1 LLPPGILLRV
11 RGCGVSRPRSAYVLP
26 VRVRFH
32 ECDPLGHVN
41 NAVYLHYLE
50 QAAIDHAA
58 EAGWPQERLEAEL
71 GAVFMAARHEI
82 DYLRPAVAGDR
93 LVIVTWPEQMGMA
106 TALRRYVIRRAAE
119 TEPVSGLV
127 ADPDL
132 DALTAG
138 EAVVRAV
145 TRWALVRL
153 DTGRPVR
160 IPAAVVD
167 DFITRE
173 GDA

>member
-1 LLPPGILLRV
+1 MT
-11 RGCGVSRPRSAYVLP
+11 SRPRSAYVLP

-41 NAVYLHYLE
+41 NAVYLNYLE

-58 EAGWPQERLEAEL
+58 EAGWPQSRLEAEV
-71 GAVFMAARHEI
+71 GAVFMAARHEL

-93 LVIVTWPEQMGMA
+93 LVVVTWPERMGMA
-106 TALRRYVIRRAAE
+106 TALRRYVIRRATE
-119 TEPVSGLV
+119 GEPVTGLV
-127 ADPDL
+127 EAPDL

-153 DTGRPVR
+153 DNGRPVR
-160 IPAAVVD
+160 IPTAVAADLIV
-167 DFITRE
+167 E
-173 GDA
+173 EEDA

>member
-1 LLPPGILLRV
+1 MTT
-11 RGCGVSRPRSAYVLP
+11 RPKSAFVLP

-41 NAVYLHYLE
+41 NAVYLNYLE

-58 EAGWPQERLEAEL
+58 EAGWPQSRLEAEV

-82 DYLRPAVAGDR
+82 DYLRPVVAGDR
-93 LVIVTWPEQMGMA
+93 LVVVTWPEQMGMA

-119 TEPVSGLV
+119 REPVTGLV
-127 ADPDL
+127 EAPDI

-138 EAVVRAV
+138 EAVVRAM

-153 DTGRPVR
+153 DSGRPVR

-167 DFITRE
+167 DFITEE

>member
-1 LLPPGILLRV
+1 MTIGPK
-11 RGCGVSRPRSAYVLP
+11 SAFVLP

-58 EAGWPQERLEAEL
+58 EAGWPQARLEAEI

-93 LVIVTWPEQMGMA
+93 LVVVTWPEQMGMA
-106 TALRRYVIRRAAE
+106 TALRRYVIRRAR
-119 TEPVSGLV
+119 EPEPAAGLIEH
-127 ADPDL
+127 PDL
-132 DALTAG
+132 NALTTG
-138 EAVVRAV
+138 EVVVRAV

-160 IPAAVVD
+160 IPPTVVD
-167 DFITRE
+167 DFIIEER
-173 GDA
+173 DA

>member
-1 LLPPGILLRV
+1 MTT
-11 RGCGVSRPRSAYVLP
+11 RPRSAFVLP

-58 EAGWPQERLEAEL
+58 EAGWPQERLEAEV

-93 LVIVTWPEQMGMA
+93 LVVVTWPEQMGMA
-106 TALRRYVIRRAAE
+106 TALRRYEIRRAADD
-119 TEPVSGLV
+119 EPVTGLIER
-127 ADPDL
+127 PDL
-132 DALTAG
+132 DALIAG
-138 EAVVRAV
+138 ETVVRAI

-153 DTGRPVR
+153 DDGRPVR
-160 IPAAVVD
+160 IPVAVMD
-167 DFITRE
+167 DFVVEER
-173 GDA
+173 DA

>member
-1 LLPPGILLRV
+1 MM
-11 RGCGVSRPRSAYVLP
+11 RPRSAYVLP

-58 EAGWPQERLEAEL
+58 EAGWPQARLEAEI

-93 LVIVTWPEQMGMA
+93 LAVVTWPEQMGMA
-106 TALRRYVIRRAAE
+106 TAMRRYVIRRARE
-119 TEPVSGLV
+119 TEPVTGLV
-127 ADPDL
+127 EHPDL

-138 EAVVRAV
+138 ETIVRAV
-145 TRWALVRL
+145 TRWALVRT
-153 DTGRPVR
+153 DAGRPVR
-160 IPAAVVD
+160 IPAAVAD
-167 DFITRE
+167 DFIVRE
-173 GDA
+173 ADE

>member
-1 LLPPGILLRV
+1 MTT
-11 RGCGVSRPRSAYVLP
+11 RPRSAYLLP
-26 VRVRFH
+26 VTVRFH

-58 EAGWPQERLEAEL
+58 EAGWPQERLEAEV

-93 LVIVTWPEQMGMA
+93 LVVVTWPERMGMA

-119 TEPVSGLV
+119 REPVSGLV
-127 ADPDL
+127 EAPDI
-132 DALTAG
+132 DALAAG
-138 EAVVRAV
+138 DVAVRAL

-153 DTGRPVR
+153 DSGRPVR
-160 IPAAVVD
+160 IPPVVVD
-167 DFITRE
+167 DFIIEERE
-173 GDA
+173 T

>member
-1 LLPPGILLRV
+1 MTI
-11 RGCGVSRPRSAYVLP
+11 RPRSAFVLP

-58 EAGWPQERLEAEL
+58 EAGWPQARLEAEI

-82 DYLRPAVAGDR
+82 DYLRPAVSGDG
-93 LVIVTWPEQMGMA
+93 LVVVTWPERMGMA
-106 TALRRYVIRRAAE
+106 TAIRRYVIRRAAE
-119 TEPVSGLV
+119 REPATGLIEH
-127 ADPDL
+127 PDV
-132 DALTAG
+132 DALIAG
-138 EAVVRAV
+138 EVVVRAL

-153 DTGRPVR
+153 DSGRPVR
-160 IPAAVVD
+160 IPATVVG
-167 DFITRE
+167 DFIMEE
-173 GDA
+173 GAA